1 VSAVRDVL
9 PVATYR
15 VQLGPGRTLHD
26 AAALVPHLAALGVSH
41 LYASPFLQATPG
53 STHGY
58 DVVAHDRVS
67 DELGGDAGFAA
78 LTAALREHG
87 LGLLVDIVPNHMAIG
102 EGNALWWD
110 VLENGPAS
118 IYAAWFD
125 VDWDP
130 SESSLRDHVLVP
142 VLGDRYGVV
151 LDKGELALER
161 RGGRFVIRYHEHAW
175 PVAPRSLDELLG
187 EAAMLAGSDE
197 LAFLADAHGA
207 LPHATARDRVSVAV
221 RHRDK
226 QVLAA
231 LLERLLEADADV
243 AGAVADVVEEVS
255 TDRVRLHE
263 LLERQNYRLAHWRTA
278 SEQLDYRRF
287 FDITG
292 LAGLRVED
300 PEVFDAVHA
309 LPLRWLH
316 DGDAQG
322 LRVDHVDGLRDPAG
336 YLERLAVQVP
346 GAWVVVEKVLEPGEV
361 LPPTWP
367 VAGTT
372 GYEFLADVDG
382 LFVDPHGEAQLV
394 ALWSELTGEPAD
406 PEALVATCKRMVLGG
421 PLRAELNRVVTA
433 LQRACRDRP
442 ADRDHTRGAIDD
454 VLREVAVAFPVY
466 RAYLRPGEEP
476 SAADRAHLDAAIAGA
491 AAALPDADPA
501 LLALVR
507 QVLLTGGTPGS
518 AELEVGVR
526 FQQLTGPVMAKGVED
541 TATYRFTALT
551 SRCEVGVPP
560 GAPPTTTAAFHA
572 AAAARHERWPRQLL
586 ATSTHDTKRSADVRA
601 RLHLLSEQPDRW
613 AAAVQRWRELVD
625 RHRTLPGAPDPAL
638 ELLLFQALVGAHPL
652 PLDRARAYALKAM
665 REAKLHTSWE
675 HPDTAFEEAVDQT
688 LVELF
693 ADAAFAEEVAA
704 FAHPLVEPGRINA
717 LATLL
722 LQLTS
727 PGVPDVYQGNE
738 DWDLSLVDPDNR
750 RPPADGRIRRL
761 VHDAA
766 TVDAAAAW
774 AERDSGLVKAWLL
787 RRTLAVRRAH
797 ADAFGP
803 GPAGSYLPLAA
814 RGERSEHAVAFLRG
828 ARIATIVPRL
838 VLGLGGPHERW
849 DWAGT
854 TLAIPTGPWRD
865 ALTGTVHHG
874 GDVPL
879 GVLLADLPVALLVGV
894 EP

>member
-1 VSAVRDVL
+1 VRPVD

-26 AAALVPHLAALGVSH
+26 AAALVSHLAALGVSH

-58 DVVAHDRVS
+58 DVLAHDRIS
-67 DELGGDAGFAA
+67 DELGGDEGFAA
-78 LTAALREHG
+78 LIAALRKHD
-87 LGLLVDIVPNHMAIG
+87 LGLLVDVVPNHMAIG

-118 IYAAWFD
+118 VYAAWFD

-151 LDKGELALER
+151 LDRGELALER

-226 QVLAA
+226 QVLAT
-231 LLERLLEADADV
+231 LLERLIDADPAV
-243 AGAVADVVEEVS
+243 AAAVADVVEEVS
-255 TDRVRLHE
+255 TDPVRLHE

-287 FDITG
+287 FDISG

-300 PEVFDAVHA
+300 PDVFDAVHA

-316 DGDAQG
+316 DGHAQG

-336 YLERLAVQVP
+336 YLERLAVQAP
-346 GAWVVVEKVLEPGEV
+346 GAWVVVEKILEPGEE
-361 LPPTWP
+361 LPGSWP

-372 GYEFLADVDG
+372 GYEFLAVVDA
-382 LFVDPHGEAQLV
+382 LFVDRDGEAQLV
-394 ALWSELTGEPAD
+394 ALWSELTGEPVD
-406 PEALVATCKRMVLGG
+406 PDALVATCKRMVLAG

-466 RAYLRPGEEP
+466 RAYVRPGEEP
-476 SAADRAHLDAAIAGA
+476 SAADRAHVEAAIAA
-491 AAALPDADPA
+491 ATTALPDADPA
-501 LLALVR
+501 LFALVR
-507 QVLLTGGTPGS
+507 SVLLDIGGS
-518 AELEVGVR
+518 AGSDELEVCTR

-541 TATYRFTALT
+541 TATYRFTALA
-551 SRCEVGVPP
+551 SRGEVGVPP
-560 GAPPTTTAAFHA
+560 GAPLATPAELHA
-572 AAAARHERWPRQLL
+572 ANAARHERWPRQLL

-613 AAAVQRWRELVD
+613 AAAVHRWRELVD

-638 ELLLFQALVGAHPL
+638 ELLLFQVLVGAHPL
-652 PLDRARAYALKAM
+652 PLERARAYARKAM
-665 REAKLHTSWE
+665 REAKLKTSWE
-675 HPDTAFEEAVDQT
+675 HPDDAYEEAVDRV
-688 LVELF
+688 LVGLF
-693 ADAAFAEEVAA
+693 ADAAFAEELAA
-704 FAHPLVEPGRINA
+704 FAQPLVEPGRINA

-750 RPPADGRIRRL
+750 RAPADAHLRRL
-761 VHDAA
+761 VADAA
-766 TVDAAAAW
+766 TADAAAAW
-774 AERDSGLVKAWLL
+774 AGRDDGLVKAWLL

-797 ADAFGP
+797 AEAFGP
-803 GPAGSYLPLAA
+803 GLAGSYLPLAA
-814 RGERSEHAVAFLRG
+814 RGDRADHVVAFLRG
-828 ARIATIVPRL
+828 ARVATVVPRL

-849 DWAGT
+849 DWADT
-854 TLAIPTGPWRD
+854 TLALPAGPWRD

-874 GDVPL
+874 ADLPL
-879 GVLLADLPVALLVGV
+879 GVLLGELPVALLVGF